1 MPTISF
7 TNLLRRALLL
17 TAIPA
22 LFHTALPQDARA
34 QVNIML
40 PEITASL
47 EETVTIEVEVGNLT
61 DQNVFGFEF
70 TINYDPSVLE
80 ILSLER
86 EGTVSDSFSAVE
98 GKDTPETGTYKIA
111 GASASPVSGSG
122 TFIKINAKSKAEGSS
137 PLTWAKSDLNTYN
150 ATTGVEGKLQV
161 QTTDGQVTVS
171 KSTSSEPG
179 MELPSALKLHQNMPN
194 PFNPSTRIDFEIP
207 ASGRVQVTLFDLLG
221 RQINT
226 LVDSSLPAGT
236 HSIDF
241 DASGLPSGIYL
252 YTLTTGVGSLTR
264 TMHLAK

>member
-80 ILSLER
+80 ILRLER
-86 EGTVSDSFSAVE
+86 GGTVSDFFSAGE
-98 GKDTPETGTYKIA
+98 GKGPPE
-111 GASASPVSGSG
+111 
-122 TFIKINAKSKAEGSS
+122 
-137 PLTWAKSDLNTYN
+137 
-150 ATTGVEGKLQV
+150 
-161 QTTDGQVTVS
+161 
-171 KSTSSEPG
+171 
-179 MELPSALKLHQNMPN
+179 
-194 PFNPSTRIDFEIP
+194 
-207 ASGRVQVTLFDLLG
+207 
-221 RQINT
+221 
-226 LVDSSLPAGT
+226 AGT
-236 HSIDF
+236 
-241 DASGLPSGIYL
+241 
-252 YTLTTGVGSLTR
+252 
-264 TMHLAK
+264 